1 MPAGTH
7 RPICGLPAGPLI
19 PHQDTGTGEPGA
31 VKINAVDA
39 AGRERPRLTVI
50 RKSAIERIQPH
61 RDHGLRRS
69 VIFREQR
76 TVAAGDQKRLH
87 PGKRFRRRNRGGIL
101 QFPQFDLNVR
111 QRLRQ
116 RVGHRAGRKPR
127 ERAGIRRYH
136 RNFTRPEH
144 RPETILR

>member
-1 MPAGTH
+1 MPAQLTEAILRRGERLQLLRKIADGVRSHFPCLQELTGQFAG
-7 RPICGLPAGPLI
+7 CLPDRLI

-87 PGKRFRRRNRGGIL
+87 PGKAGSGGGTGAESC
-101 QFPQFDLNVR
+101 NSR
-111 QRLRQ
+111 SS
-116 RVGHRAGRKPR
+116 
-127 ERAGIRRYH
+127 
-136 RNFTRPEH
+136 T
-144 RPETILR
+144 